1 MDRNF
6 QSVRYLDELVQQYA
20 GRNAGV
26 EKQNSKKGFEK
37 YEHACI
43 VEGALGFRI
52 PLPVRI

>member
-37 YEHACI
+37 YEHACM
-43 VEGALGFRI
+43 EGALGFRI